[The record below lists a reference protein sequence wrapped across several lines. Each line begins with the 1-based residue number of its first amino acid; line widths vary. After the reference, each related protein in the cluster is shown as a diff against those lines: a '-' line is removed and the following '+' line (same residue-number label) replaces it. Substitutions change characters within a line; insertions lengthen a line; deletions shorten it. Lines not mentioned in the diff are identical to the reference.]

1 MVKGVTRRVVVV
13 RAPDQKY
20 FEQAIFLLR
29 EEAESPD
36 PPEEQVLKQAQ
47 AVADAYLL
55 RTSPGPGGGG
65 PGCPP
70 WPPWQGAQGPPC
82 SGGWAAAV
90 SPFPFEPASGILR
103 RTPYR
108 QTRSVAMDNII
119 LIGMP
124 GVGKSTLGVLLAKT
138 LGMTFLDTD
147 LVIQE
152 QEGAL
157 LRDLIADRGIEGF
170 LDLEGEVCAH
180 LQAHRTVVATGGSV
194 VYRSQAMA
202 HLRELGTVV
211 YLKLGYR
218 ALAKRLGSLKRRGV
232 VLRPGQTLRMLYE
245 ERVPLYEQYA
255 HLTIDCSGQDVEHT
269 LDRVMRALEK
279 RGQG

>member
-1 MVKGVTRRVVVV
+1 
-13 RAPDQKY
+13 
-20 FEQAIFLLR
+20 
-29 EEAESPD
+29 
-36 PPEEQVLKQAQ
+36 
-47 AVADAYLL
+47 
-55 RTSPGPGGGG
+55 
-65 PGCPP
+65 
-70 WPPWQGAQGPPC
+70 
-82 SGGWAAAV
+82 
-90 SPFPFEPASGILR
+90 
-103 RTPYR
+103 
-108 QTRSVAMDNII
+108 MDNII

-218 ALAKRLGSLKRRGV
+218 ALAKRLGSLKRRGWSSAPA
-232 VLRPGQTLRMLYE
+232 RPCGCSMRSGCPSTSSTLTSPSTAAARMWST
-245 ERVPLYEQYA
+245 PW
-255 HLTIDCSGQDVEHT
+255 TG
-269 LDRVMRALEK
+269 
-279 RGQG
+279 

>member
-1 MVKGVTRRVVVV
+1 M
-13 RAPDQKY
+13 
-20 FEQAIFLLR
+20 
-29 EEAESPD
+29 
-36 PPEEQVLKQAQ
+36 
-47 AVADAYLL
+47 
-55 RTSPGPGGGG
+55 
-65 PGCPP
+65 
-70 WPPWQGAQGPPC
+70 
-82 SGGWAAAV
+82 
-90 SPFPFEPASGILR
+90 
-103 RTPYR
+103 
-108 QTRSVAMDNII
+108 
-119 LIGMP
+119 
-124 GVGKSTLGVLLAKT
+124 
-138 LGMTFLDTD
+138 
-147 LVIQE
+147 
-152 QEGAL
+152 
-157 LRDLIADRGIEGF
+157 
-170 LDLEGEVCAH
+170 CAH

-218 ALAKRLGSLKRRGV
+218 AGQAAGQPETPGG

>member
-1 MVKGVTRRVVVV
+1 
-13 RAPDQKY
+13 
-20 FEQAIFLLR
+20 
-29 EEAESPD
+29 
-36 PPEEQVLKQAQ
+36 
-47 AVADAYLL
+47 
-55 RTSPGPGGGG
+55 
-65 PGCPP
+65 
-70 WPPWQGAQGPPC
+70 
-82 SGGWAAAV
+82 
-90 SPFPFEPASGILR
+90 
-103 RTPYR
+103 
-108 QTRSVAMDNII
+108 MDNII

-157 LRDLIADRGIEGF
+157 LRDLIAARGIEGF
-170 LDLEGEVCAH
+170 LALEGEVCAH

>member
-1 MVKGVTRRVVVV
+1 
-13 RAPDQKY
+13 
-20 FEQAIFLLR
+20 
-29 EEAESPD
+29 
-36 PPEEQVLKQAQ
+36 
-47 AVADAYLL
+47 
-55 RTSPGPGGGG
+55 
-65 PGCPP
+65 
-70 WPPWQGAQGPPC
+70 
-82 SGGWAAAV
+82 
-90 SPFPFEPASGILR
+90 
-103 RTPYR
+103 
-108 QTRSVAMDNII
+108 MDNII

-211 YLKLGYR
+211 YLKIPVE
-218 ALAKRLGSLKRRGV
+218 ALAARLSNLDNRGV
-232 VLRPGQTLRMLYE
+232 PMKPGQTIADLY
-245 ERVPLYEQYA
+245 RYRQPFYEKYA
-255 HLTIDCSGQDVEHT
+255 DITVDTAGKSLEDTCSAV
-269 LDRVMRALEK
+269 LKALIQ
-279 RGQG
+279 RT